1 MHANKLLSLGLG
13 VKSPWQ
19 IVAHRLCTDSDSF
32 ELEIRL
38 EAECESVFPCPERGC
53 MCKAHNF
60 KEL

>member
-38 EAECESVFPCPERGC
+38 EAEREPRFSCPDLAVRIS
-53 MCKAHNF
+53 
-60 KEL
+60 